1 MYSPSPGSLLS
12 YRLLS
17 SAIFHRTRLAATL
30 VLALF
35 SLILNVSYAQAQTR
49 ARRAARAESEKS
61 SRRGNEKKGAEDKKR
76 AQDKTRSTLA
86 VRDKKRVEDMK
97 RAPASNSKRVM
108 TAEKRPVPTEKKR
121 TAPVETTGRDSSKQV
136 IQNPLVRK
144 TALTYA
150 PKSTDEAVKRPV
162 LVNDITV
169 VSRVSDKSLDPVI
182 LSTASKSSLASASVP
197 SIWPVMGTL
206 RSGVGMR
213 NNPFGGS
220 GTEYHKGQDIAAPM
234 GTPVIAT
241 ADGNI
246 AIAGWQRGYG
256 WVVYIDHGNGI
267 TTRYGHLSRID
278 VAVGQPIRR
287 GEQLG
292 LVGSTGRSTG
302 PHLHYEVR
310 INGQPV
316 SPLLYLP
323 AQSPLSSVRPQTTA
337 LPAGQR

>member
-1 MYSPSPGSLLS
+1 LYSPSPGRLLS
-12 YRLLS
+12 YS
-17 SAIFHRTRLAATL
+17 SPLTSSISRTRTAVSIT
-30 VLALF
+30 LALF
-35 SLILNVSYAQAQTR
+35 SLFFGLSSASAQTR
-49 ARRAARAESEKS
+49 ARRARAEQEKS
-61 SRRGNEKKGAEDKKR
+61 SKRVNDKQKADDKKR
-76 AQDKTRSTLA
+76 LTLA
-86 VRDKKRVEDMK
+86 TREKKRVEDKK
-97 RAPASNSKRVM
+97 RTTVANNR
-108 TAEKRPVPTEKKR
+108 RPITTEKKR
-121 TAPVETTGRDSSKQV
+121 PPVVETPARVSDNQV
-136 IQNPLVRK
+136 AQNPLVRK
-144 TALTYA
+144 TALTYSPKA
-150 PKSTDEAVKRPV
+150 PDQTVKRPV

-169 VSRVSDKSLDPVI
+169 VSRVSDKPSDPII
-182 LSTASKSSLASASVP
+182 LSTASKSSLASAFIP
-197 SIWPVMGTL
+197 SIWPVMGSL
-206 RSGVGMR
+206 RSGVGVR
-213 NNPFGGS
+213 SNPFGGS
-220 GTEYHKGQDIAAPM
+220 STEFHKGQDIAAPM

-246 AIAGWQRGYG
+246 TIAGWQRGYG

-323 AQSPLSSVRPQTTA
+323 STNALSSAKPQSDA
-337 LPAGQR
+337 ISGGQR